1 MDGWAVRVQA
11 VEEGG
16 GVVCVCVCVCGGST
30 SRALSACRCAL
41 IVAPDAGSMSEMSRS
56 TVPALTQELDAEKV
70 GIRSYRVCCAADSSW
85 SRAVVAAL
93 VEQGSACLWCPRS
106 STASSRRARAP
117 HANLPSVRELR
128 IGLRV
133 LVVTS
138 SESLSKIHSRP
149 VLLRRTVLKPQLL
162 LFVTCMGE
170 ANALRKSR
178 WKGELLL
185 VKAQLRVFHRD
196 GRPQTQ

>member
-1 MDGWAVRVQA
+1 MERRWGCD
-11 VEEGG
+11 
-16 GVVCVCVCVCGGST
+16 
-30 SRALSACRCAL
+30 
-41 IVAPDAGSMSEMSRS
+41 
-56 TVPALTQELDAEKV
+56 LTLPC
-70 GIRSYRVCCAADSSW
+70 SCAADSSTW

-93 VEQGSACLWCPRS
+93 VEQRLSLVPKVQHGVESTGARTACKPAVRSRASHWAASACR
-106 STASSRRARAP
+106 
-117 HANLPSVRELR
+117 H
-128 IGLRV
+128 
-133 LVVTS
+133 S

-185 VKAQLRVFHRD
+185 VKAQLQVFHRD
-196 GRPQTQ
+196 GRRRTQ

>member
-1 MDGWAVRVQA
+1 MERRWASDLRVR
-11 VEEGG
+11 
-16 GVVCVCVCVCGGST
+16 
-30 SRALSACRCAL
+30 
-41 IVAPDAGSMSEMSRS
+41 
-56 TVPALTQELDAEKV
+56 
-70 GIRSYRVCCAADSSW
+70 CAADSSW

-93 VEQGSACLWCPRS
+93 FEQRLSLVPEVQHGVESTGARTACKPAARS
-106 STASSRRARAP
+106 RASHWAAIACR
-117 HANLPSVRELR
+117 HL
-128 IGLRV
+128 
-133 LVVTS
+133 S

-196 GRPQTQ
+196 GRRRTQ

>member
-1 MDGWAVRVQA
+1 MF
-11 VEEGG
+11 
-16 GVVCVCVCVCGGST
+16 
-30 SRALSACRCAL
+30 
-41 IVAPDAGSMSEMSRS
+41 VAPP
-56 TVPALTQELDAEKV
+56 TVELQP
-70 GIRSYRVCCAADSSW
+70 RWLLLLS
-85 SRAVVAAL
+85 
-93 VEQGSACLWCPRS
+93 SACLWRPRS
-106 STASSRRARAP
+106 SHGVASRRARAP
-117 HANLPSVRELR
+117 HANLPSLRELR

-162 LFVTCMGE
+162 LFVTCMEE

-185 VKAQLRVFHRD
+185 VKAQLQVED
-196 GRPQTQ
+196 GRRRTQ

>member
-1 MDGWAVRVQA
+1 M
-11 VEEGG
+11 
-16 GVVCVCVCVCGGST
+16 
-30 SRALSACRCAL
+30 
-41 IVAPDAGSMSEMSRS
+41 
-56 TVPALTQELDAEKV
+56 
-70 GIRSYRVCCAADSSW
+70 GIRSYRVRCAADSSW
-85 SRAVVAAL
+85 SRAVVAAVFL
-93 VEQGSACLWCPRS
+93 SSACLWCPRS

-162 LFVTCMGE
+162 FFVTCMGE
-170 ANALRKSR
+170 AYALRKSR

-196 GRPQTQ
+196 GRRRTQ

>member
-1 MDGWAVRVQA
+1 MQTCCPFA
-11 VEEGG
+11 
-16 GVVCVCVCVCGGST
+16 SF
-30 SRALSACRCAL
+30 ALGCECL
-41 IVAPDAGSMSEMSRS
+41 
-56 TVPALTQELDAEKV
+56 
-70 GIRSYRVCCAADSSW
+70 SS
-85 SRAVVAAL
+85 
-93 VEQGSACLWCPRS
+93 PP
-106 STASSRRARAP
+106 T
-117 HANLPSVRELR
+117 
-128 IGLRV
+128 
-133 LVVTS
+133 

-196 GRPQTQ
+196 GRRRTQ

>member
-1 MDGWAVRVQA
+1 M
-11 VEEGG
+11 
-16 GVVCVCVCVCGGST
+16 
-30 SRALSACRCAL
+30 CR
-41 IVAPDAGSMSEMSRS
+41 
-56 TVPALTQELDAEKV
+56 
-70 GIRSYRVCCAADSSW
+70 
-85 SRAVVAAL
+85 VVAAL
-93 VEQGSACLWCPRS
+93 IEQRLSLVPKVQHGVKSTGARTACK
-106 STASSRRARAP
+106 
-117 HANLPSVRELR
+117 PSVRELR

-196 GRPQTQ
+196 GRRQTQ

>member
-1 MDGWAVRVQA
+1 MERRW
-11 VEEGG
+11 
-16 GVVCVCVCVCGGST
+16 GSELT
-30 SRALSACRCAL
+30 VF
-41 IVAPDAGSMSEMSRS
+41 VAPPTVAGA
-56 TVPALTQELDAEKV
+56 VPWWLLLL
-70 GIRSYRVCCAADSSW
+70 S
-85 SRAVVAAL
+85 
-93 VEQGSACLWCPRS
+93 SACLWCPRS
-106 STASSRRARAP
+106 STPSSRRARAP
-117 HANLPSVRELR
+117 HANLLPVRELR

-185 VKAQLRVFHRD
+185 VKAQLRVFL
-196 GRPQTQ
+196 GRLPANAVTRSSWFRRRPYS

>member
-1 MDGWAVRVQA
+1 M
-11 VEEGG
+11 
-16 GVVCVCVCVCGGST
+16 
-30 SRALSACRCAL
+30 
-41 IVAPDAGSMSEMSRS
+41 
-56 TVPALTQELDAEKV
+56 
-70 GIRSYRVCCAADSSW
+70 
-85 SRAVVAAL
+85 VAAL
-93 VEQGSACLWCPRS
+93 VEQRLSLVPKVQYGVESTGARTACKPAARS
-106 STASSRRARAP
+106 RASHWAA
-117 HANLPSVRELR
+117 
-128 IGLRV
+128 RV

-162 LFVTCMGE
+162 LFVTCMEE

-196 GRPQTQ
+196 GRRRTQ

>member
-1 MDGWAVRVQA
+1 MQTCRPFA
-11 VEEGG
+11 
-16 GVVCVCVCVCGGST
+16 SF
-30 SRALSACRCAL
+30 ALGC
-41 IVAPDAGSMSEMSRS
+41 E
-56 TVPALTQELDAEKV
+56 
-70 GIRSYRVCCAADSSW
+70 
-85 SRAVVAAL
+85 
-93 VEQGSACLWCPRS
+93 CL
-106 STASSRRARAP
+106 SSR
-117 HANLPSVRELR
+117 
-128 IGLRV
+128 
-133 LVVTS
+133 S

-196 GRPQTQ
+196 GRRRTQ

>member
-1 MDGWAVRVQA
+1 M
-11 VEEGG
+11 
-16 GVVCVCVCVCGGST
+16 
-30 SRALSACRCAL
+30 
-41 IVAPDAGSMSEMSRS
+41 
-56 TVPALTQELDAEKV
+56 
-70 GIRSYRVCCAADSSW
+70 
-85 SRAVVAAL
+85 VAAL
-93 VEQGSACLWCPRS
+93 VEQRLSLVPEVQHGVE
-106 STASSRRARAP
+106 SRRARAP

-149 VLLRRTVLKPQLL
+149 VLLKRTVLKPQLL

-185 VKAQLRVFHRD
+185 VKAELRVFHRD
-196 GRPQTQ
+196 GRRRTQ

>member
-1 MDGWAVRVQA
+1 MPWWLLL
-11 VEEGG
+11 
-16 GVVCVCVCVCGGST
+16 
-30 SRALSACRCAL
+30 LS
-41 IVAPDAGSMSEMSRS
+41 
-56 TVPALTQELDAEKV
+56 
-70 GIRSYRVCCAADSSW
+70 
-85 SRAVVAAL
+85 
-93 VEQGSACLWCPRS
+93 SACLWCPRS

-149 VLLRRTVLKPQLL
+149 VLLKRTVLKLQLL
-162 LFVTCMGE
+162 LFATCMGD

-185 VKAQLRVFHRD
+185 VKVQLRVFHRD
-196 GRPQTQ
+196 GRRRTQ

>member
-1 MDGWAVRVQA
+1 MERRW
-11 VEEGG
+11 
-16 GVVCVCVCVCGGST
+16 GSDLT
-30 SRALSACRCAL
+30 VF
-41 IVAPDAGSMSEMSRS
+41 VAPPTVAGA
-56 TVPALTQELDAEKV
+56 VPWWLLLL
-70 GIRSYRVCCAADSSW
+70 S
-85 SRAVVAAL
+85 
-93 VEQGSACLWCPRS
+93 SACLWCPRS

-185 VKAQLRVFHRD
+185 VKAQLRVFHGTVAGERSD
-196 GRPQTQ
+196 EVQLVQVEAVLVVGVPTACSAVVIS

>member
-1 MDGWAVRVQA
+1 M
-11 VEEGG
+11 
-16 GVVCVCVCVCGGST
+16 
-30 SRALSACRCAL
+30 
-41 IVAPDAGSMSEMSRS
+41 
-56 TVPALTQELDAEKV
+56 
-70 GIRSYRVCCAADSSW
+70 
-85 SRAVVAAL
+85 
-93 VEQGSACLWCPRS
+93 
-106 STASSRRARAP
+106 
-117 HANLPSVRELR
+117 
-128 IGLRV
+128 

-185 VKAQLRVFHRD
+185 VKAQLRVFHGTVAGERSD
-196 GRPQTQ
+196 EVQLVQVEAVLVVGVSTACSAVVIS